1 MTHECPRGAPEAL
14 VIYAHPVQ
22 KWKINSELPGMGH
35 VILSGFGPERKSKQL
50 SCVYMCVHT
59 VCVCVCVCVCVR
71 EYTQGVGGRKG
82 NGKLVSYPQIYARNS
97 DLDALLESCI
107 RYYF

>member
-1 MTHECPRGAPEAL
+1 MTHECPRGALEAL

-50 SCVYMCVHT
+50 SCVYMCVHA
-59 VCVCVCVCVCVR
+59 VCVCVCVCVCIHRVW
-71 EYTQGVGGRKG
+71 EAEKG
-82 NGKLVSYPQIYARNS
+82 MGNWCHIHKSMPGTLTYMRS
-97 DLDALLESCI
+97 
-107 RYYF
+107 